1 MARKLT
7 KTVKSINTAIVGD
20 GNKGTHP
27 TGFVFGDRGLV
38 RSGTI
43 TNTLS
48 VVKNTADVTEAW
60 SMTLVVP
67 ELFRFKSL
75 YSVTTAAGGALNT
88 ADYSTSN
95 GPDGNTIVN
104 IVADARDGGATGTD
118 PIANGEDVTV
128 VWDAYDE
135 TTWHA
140 TMFSVKVQSDNSGH
154 ATVVKVRFPEE
165 GDLHTF
171 TMFPGDSLRGPFSE
185 VEIDSFA
192 NAAST
197 AFVYYQEH

>member
-7 KTVKSINTAIVGD
+7 KTVKSINTAIVANGD
-20 GNKGTHP
+20 TGTHP
-27 TGFVFGDRGLV
+27 LGFVFGSRMVV

-43 TNTLS
+43 RNTLS
-48 VVKNTADVTEAW
+48 VVESTADVTEAW

-140 TMFSVKVQSDNSGH
+140 TMFAIKVQSDNAGH
-154 ATVVKVRFPEE
+154 TTVVKVRFPEK
-165 GDLHTF
+165 GSLHEF
-171 TMFPGDSLRGPFSE
+171 TMHPGDILNGPFSE

-192 NAAST
+192 NAATT
-197 AFVYYQEH
+197 AFIYYQEH